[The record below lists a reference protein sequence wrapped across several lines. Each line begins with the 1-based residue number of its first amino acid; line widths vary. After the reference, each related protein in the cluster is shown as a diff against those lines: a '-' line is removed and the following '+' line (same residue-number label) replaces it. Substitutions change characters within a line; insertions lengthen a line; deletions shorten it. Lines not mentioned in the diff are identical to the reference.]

1 VGERRIEDRLG
12 GDVIEVRLVLGESAA
27 ASLTAVAQIAD
38 QELNEWIGWALRF
51 ANSPAGARAI
61 RAYIADT
68 KRAAKRAAPT
78 ASA

>member
-1 VGERRIEDRLG
+1 MSALEDRLG
-12 GDVIEVRLVLGESAA
+12 GDVLEVRLVLGESAA

-51 ANSPAGARAI
+51 ANCPAGARAI
-61 RAYIADT
+61 RAYITDT
-68 KRAAKRAAPT
+68 NRANAKRAAPT